1 MINREVALG
10 HAACFTAYAIFGIN
24 IVTCKDLTSS
34 HLISP
39 IALFT
44 LRSVIAGALFWILSA
59 FTPKEKVALKDFPRI
74 FLASVLG
81 FLVPQLTFLMAIP
94 DVSPMTSG
102 ILSSLA
108 PIYTMF
114 IAAVAIKEP
123 ITFKK
128 AAGVVTSLCG
138 MLLLVFSSVGNGGD
152 QAESTPT
159 GILLLL
165 LNGFSFALYLG
176 AFKPIISKYSVVT
189 FMKWIFVFSTVMSL
203 PLSAGEIT
211 DIDWRQVGA
220 SHIAELA
227 FLIFFATFVSYF
239 LIPVGQKRLRPTL
252 VSMYSYLQPLVA
264 TLISVIIG
272 MDLLNWKK
280 ILSAVLVFGG
290 VVLVNRSKSAA
301 SMAAEQRSESKS

>member
-1 MINREVALG
+1 MMNREILTG
-10 HAACFTAYAIFGIN
+10 HLACFTAYAIFGVN
-24 IVTCKDLTSS
+24 IVACKDLTAS

-44 LRSVIAGALFWILSA
+44 LRSVIAGAMFWILSA
-59 FTPKEKVALKDFPRI
+59 FTPREKLDLKDLPRI
-74 FLASVLG
+74 FLASILG

-102 ILSSLA
+102 IISSFA

-128 AAGVVTSLCG
+128 ASGVLTSLCG
-138 MLLLVFSSVGNGGD
+138 MLLLIFSGSHGGGE
-152 QAESTPT
+152 QAESSPV

-165 LNGFSFALYLG
+165 VNGLSFALYLG
-176 AFKPIISKYSVVT
+176 AFKPLISKYSVVT
-189 FMKWIFVFSTVMSL
+189 FMKWIFVFSTVLSL
-203 PLSAGEIT
+203 PLSAREIVG
-211 DIDWRQVGA
+211 IDWRQVGI
-220 SHIAELA
+220 SHIAELG

-264 TLISVIIG
+264 TLISVCIG
-272 MDLLNWKK
+272 MDTLNWQKV
-280 ILSAVLVFGG
+280 LSAVLVFGG

-301 SMAAEQRSESKS
+301 GMSSQTR

>member
-1 MINREVALG
+1 MMDREILTG
-10 HAACFTAYAIFGIN
+10 HLACFAAYAIFGVN
-24 IVTCKDLTSS
+24 IVACKDLTAS

-44 LRSVIAGALFWILSA
+44 LRSVIAGAMFWILSI
-59 FTPKEKVALKDFPRI
+59 FTPREKLDLKDLPRI
-74 FLASVLG
+74 FMASILG

-102 ILSSLA
+102 IISSLA

-128 AAGVVTSLCG
+128 AAGVLTSLCG
-138 MLLLVFSSVGNGGD
+138 MLLLIFSGSHSGGEH
-152 QAESTPT
+152 AESTPT

-165 LNGFSFALYLG
+165 VNGLSFALYLG
-176 AFKPIISKYSVVT
+176 AFKPLIAKYSVVT
-189 FMKWIFVFSTVMSL
+189 FMKWIFVFSTVFSM
-203 PLSAGEIT
+203 PLSAGEIAGL
-211 DIDWRQVGA
+211 DWRELGA
-220 SHIAELA
+220 SHIAELG

-264 TLISVIIG
+264 TLISVCIG
-272 MDLLNWKK
+272 MDTLNWKK
-280 ILSAVLVFGG
+280 VLSAVLVFGG

-301 SMAAEQRSESKS
+301 AMASQAR